1 MQPLRTLGK
10 AIALTVSAGLFFTC
24 TENLL
29 VEDPSNIL
37 APTNFYQ
44 DLNQA
49 EIALAGVYAGQQRLQ
64 GYVGGDAGVAQLWG
78 THGTDEIVVPPWSPA
93 GRRSIALYAL
103 NPNIDVF
110 LTMYSR
116 HYEEVNR
123 ANTMI
128 DRVAAMSEDQID
140 DEDRAGILAQALV
153 IRANY
158 YFNLV
163 RIWNRVPLVTE
174 ERTNLDDLTFTQA
187 EPEAVYAFIVDELL
201 AAVPDL
207 EVGKRTGRITRGA
220 AQALLG
226 KVYLQ
231 MAGWPLRQTQ
241 HYADAAGQFAAV
253 MGMNYALLPDFQQVF
268 DYQNELNDEM
278 VYVIEH
284 DGPSQSI
291 DGTQNSN
298 LGSFMGPHGNLDEG
312 AGWGTAWAPAKLE
325 LAYDRED
332 TRRRVTIAYHNAPV
346 LDSVRALDQIKP
358 WKWQKPNPN
367 TWRNDTPFD
376 YPYIRYAEVLLGFA
390 EADARA
396 NDAVTA
402 PALAAINQV
411 RARARGMASA
421 ATTVPPYGPDISL
434 PDFIEAVLRERYL
447 ELAFE
452 GHRKGDLVRTE
463 RLIQVMRDFD
473 ASDSAVWPG
482 APEIEDHE
490 WVWPIPQGVL
500 DLNPNYQQ
508 NNGY

>member
-1 MQPLRTLGK
+1 
-10 AIALTVSAGLFFTC
+10 
-24 TENLL
+24 
-29 VEDPSNIL
+29 
-37 APTNFYQ
+37 
-44 DLNQA
+44 
-49 EIALAGVYAGQQRLQ
+49 
-64 GYVGGDAGVAQLWG
+64 
-78 THGTDEIVVPPWSPA
+78 
-93 GRRSIALYAL
+93 
-103 NPNIDVF
+103 
-110 LTMYSR
+110 
-116 HYEEVNR
+116 
-123 ANTMI
+123 
-128 DRVAAMSEDQID
+128 
-140 DEDRAGILAQALV
+140 
-153 IRANY
+153 
-158 YFNLV
+158 
-163 RIWNRVPLVTE
+163 
-174 ERTNLDDLTFTQA
+174 
-187 EPEAVYAFIVDELL
+187 
-201 AAVPDL
+201 
-207 EVGKRTGRITRGA
+207 
-220 AQALLG
+220 
-226 KVYLQ
+226 
-231 MAGWPLRQTQ
+231 
-241 HYADAAGQFAAV
+241 
-253 MGMNYALLPDFQQVF
+253 
-268 DYQNELNDEM
+268 
-278 VYVIEH
+278 
-284 DGPSQSI
+284 
-291 DGTQNSN
+291 
-298 LGSFMGPHGNLDEG
+298 
-312 AGWGTAWAPAKLE
+312 
-325 LAYDRED
+325 
-332 TRRRVTIAYHNAPV
+332 
-346 LDSVRALDQIKP
+346 VRALDQIKP